1 MNSGIYAACA
11 GLMTRMQSLD
21 NIASNVANSSS
32 TGFRGQTASFG
43 TTLAQAAHHGPMS
56 TLNQTANSFSQM
68 TGTKL
73 DQTQGVMTRTDNDL
87 DVAVQGP
94 GYFKVKT
101 ANGTAYTRNGN
112 FQLDSTGKLIT
123 ASGDA
128 VLGDS
133 GAIMLGKGPV
143 SISADGTITQNDAI
157 AGKLTMVDFKPGTE
171 LQQRGIAYY
180 TAPPNTE
187 QPAVGA
193 TVRQGS
199 LEGSNVSPIDGMVQL
214 ISAQR
219 AAESMRHVL
228 TMIDTDMNKT
238 AVELAHV
245 G

>member
-43 TTLAQAAHHGPMS
+43 TTLAQAAHHGTLS

-68 TGTKL
+68 TGTQL
-73 DQTQGVMTRTDNDL
+73 DQTQGVLTRTDNDL
-87 DVAVQGP
+87 DVAVQGS
-94 GYFKVKT
+94 GYFRVET
-101 ANGTAYTRNGN
+101 ATGIVYTRNGS
-112 FQLDSTGKLIT
+112 FQMNTAGKLVT

-128 VLGDS
+128 VMGQA
-133 GAIMLGKGPV
+133 GPIMLDKGPV
-143 SISADGTITQNDAI
+143 SISGDGTITQGGAI
-157 AGKLTMVDFKPGTE
+157 AGKLVMVSFAPGTN
-171 LQQRGIAYY
+171 LQQRGISNY
-180 TAPPNTE
+180 TAPPSSE
-187 QPAVGA
+187 QPSGA
-193 TVRQGS
+193 TVQQGA

-238 AVELAHV
+238 AVDLAHV
-245 G
+245 S